1 MNMAVQK
8 IYQISTEVSCVGKC
22 QNIKMEDLLRKRV
35 HSAIS
40 LCQSCTTSCCWP
52 HSSRTDRPSLSLVSN
67 IFNYRLQ
74 WLAIRVLSGDGK
86 EGQVKQNILLVCFSM
101 LFIDCNWH
109 DTANVTVTF
118 SHKAAFII
126 SEEKVG
132 RAIVNSCLIMNGG
145 CERQD
150 CLQHTGMR
158 TWQESPVL
166 FICFRHSEE
175 GKLLFFPFL
184 FLCLEKSVASPEIYI
199 LTYVNLLT
207 VLCNISLQEPPCWEM
222 RLQEQRTALFTH
234 LTLVTY
240 QAGLIKQLLKSV
252 SPIIMQ
258 CCSQYGVI
266 FFN

>member
-1 MNMAVQK
+1 MAS
-8 IYQISTEVSCVGKC
+8 YQGTIRGWE
-22 QNIKMEDLLRKRV
+22 R
-35 HSAIS
+35 
-40 LCQSCTTSCCWP
+40 
-52 HSSRTDRPSLSLVSN
+52 RPSQTKYIIGL
-67 IFNYRLQ
+67 
-74 WLAIRVLSGDGK
+74 
-86 EGQVKQNILLVCFSM
+86 

-109 DTANVTVTF
+109 DTADITVRF
-118 SHKAAFII
+118 SHKTVFII
-126 SEEKVG
+126 SKGKVG

-145 CERQD
+145 CERQG

-158 TWQESPVL
+158 TWQESPGL
-166 FICFRHSEE
+166 FICFPHSEE

-207 VLCNISLQEPPCWEM
+207 VVCNISLQEPPWWEM
-222 RLQEQRTALFTH
+222 RLQEHGTALFIH

-240 QAGLIKQLLKSV
+240 QAGLIKELLKPV

-258 CCSQYGVI
+258 GCSQYGVI